1 MNPLTVNRL
10 TPLMDFYFSL
20 GDSAF
25 FTECLQL
32 ANNAKLLYPAK
43 SSNSVGFQSP
53 RTAEIHSLKVKE
65 VKSGLPK

>member
-1 MNPLTVNRL
+1 
-10 TPLMDFYFSL
+10 MDFYFSL

-32 ANNAKLLYPAK
+32 ANNTKLLYPDK
-43 SSNSVGFQSP
+43 SSNSVGFQSL
-53 RTAEIHSLKVKE
+53 RIAGHSLKVKE